1 MADIDAQ
8 VTTPARKIEVET
20 IMMITEITEMK
31 NRVLEILSRYGVQ
44 KTDDLEAKIV
54 AGQIP
59 EHPSYE
65 DYLSA
70 LSYEQGILALKKR
83 LLNAI
88 EEIDHI

>member
-1 MADIDAQ
+1 MADMDTL
-8 VTTPARKIEVET
+8 VTTPARKVEAET

-31 NRVLEILSRYGVQ
+31 NRVLEILSRYGAQ
-44 KTDDLEAKIV
+44 KPDDIEAKII

-70 LSYEQGILALKKR
+70 LSYEQGILDLKKR